1 MVWQLCAIWT
11 GCLASIVDLV
21 TLLLCTTWICLDS
34 LISCSPKIQKLLDLF
49 CVTVWIL
56 MFGMPCTILMY
67 YLAPLLL
74 PNSTSKLDLSQ
85 FCSLYSFDLRN
96 CTVVSDIIQLMCM
109 CEGGE
114 SYDIAGATRWS
125 RPTADSAGRTSWQ
138 QHRPHRCRPCQNCT
152 AGLYKYTTALQS
164 SFSCLIFKKFIVN
177 LTKSNS
183 HSLMLIINQAL
194 CIDREYSFHS
204 SVISSHRTQLVSAFR
219 PVS

>member
-56 MFGMPCTILMY
+56 TFGMPCTILMY

-96 CTVVSDIIQLMCM
+96 CTVVCLTLYSWCVCVKVVKAMILPVLRAEADRLQTVL
-109 CEGGE
+109 EGPLGNNT
-114 SYDIAGATRWS
+114 DRIA
-125 RPTADSAGRTSWQ
+125 ADHVKIALLVCISTP
-138 QHRPHRCRPCQNCT
+138 QHCSH
-152 AGLYKYTTALQS
+152 LFHVLFLK
-164 SFSCLIFKKFIVN
+164 
-177 LTKSNS
+177 NS
-183 HSLMLIINQAL
+183 
-194 CIDREYSFHS
+194 
-204 SVISSHRTQLVSAFR
+204 
-219 PVS
+219 